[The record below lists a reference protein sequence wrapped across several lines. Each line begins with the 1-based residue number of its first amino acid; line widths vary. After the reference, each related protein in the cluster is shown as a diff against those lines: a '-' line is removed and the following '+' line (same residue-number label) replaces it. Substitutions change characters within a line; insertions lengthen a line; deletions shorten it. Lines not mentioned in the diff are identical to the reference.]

1 MHSKKR
7 NLFNYI
13 LILMILIRKILYRNF
28 VFIVGTPIHGNIGD
42 QAIIYSEVKM
52 FKEKFNLKVIEI
64 ESYLMK
70 SKFKII
76 KKIIGN
82 SPIFVHGGGF
92 LGNLWEEEEEMFRTI
107 LKEFPNNKIIVLPQT
122 CFFDK
127 TDTKFFEES
136 LECYSK
142 HKNLIFFMREKYSLE
157 FMRKNFPTCNV
168 FLVPDIVLYNREI
181 VFKNERENALCCFR
195 NDKEKA
201 FNDKDEIIEKLN
213 ECGLKVSFTDTVIPQ
228 KVFAINRKNVLLKKL
243 KEFSKYKIVITDR
256 LHGMVF
262 AYLTKT
268 PCLVIENKSYKVK
281 GLFEWIKKSKFIK
294 MYDSKKL
301 KDDIDELL
309 KLDKIE
315 KINGLDDKF
324 ESLYKEIKKGVIDGK

>member
-7 NLFNYI
+7 DLFNYI
-13 LILMILIRKILYRNF
+13 LILMILIRKVLYRNF

-70 SKFKII
+70 SKFNII

-92 LGNLWEEEEEMFRTI
+92 LGTLWEEEEEMFRTI

-122 CFFDK
+122 CYFDK
-127 TDTKFFEES
+127 TDTQFFEES

-157 FMRKNFPTCNV
+157 FMKNNFPTCNV
-168 FLVPDIVLYNREI
+168 HLVPDIVLYSKEI
-181 VFKNERENALCCFR
+181 VFKSERENALCCFR
-195 NDKEKA
+195 NDKEKV
-201 FNDKDEIIEKLN
+201 FDDKEEIIKELR
-213 ECGLKVSFTDTVIPQ
+213 ECGLNISFTDTVIPQ
-228 KVFAINRKNVLLKKL
+228 KVFAVNRKKVLFKKL
-243 KEFSKYKIVITDR
+243 NEFSKYKIVITDR

-281 GLFEWIKKSKFIK
+281 GLFEWIRNSKFIK
-294 MYDSKKL
+294 MYDSKNL
-301 KDDIDELL
+301 KNDIGELL
-309 KLDKIE
+309 KLDNIE
-315 KINGLDDKF
+315 KIEELDDKF
-324 ESLYKEIKKGVIDGK
+324 EPLYREIKKEVVDGK